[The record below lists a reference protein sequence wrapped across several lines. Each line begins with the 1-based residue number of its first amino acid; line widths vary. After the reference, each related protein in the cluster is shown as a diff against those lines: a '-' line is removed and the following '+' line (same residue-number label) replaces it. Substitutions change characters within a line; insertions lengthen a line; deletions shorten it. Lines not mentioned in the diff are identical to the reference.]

1 MLIPCQFQPA
11 AGLGK
16 WAPVVTENLQ
26 AKGFRC
32 QQLAIVCTKIVTV
45 KASPL
50 LPSVIISKASKEQ
63 SLFAELPKLIGTSN
77 GATRQKSAEKFRGEL
92 ERGALWLL
100 LV

>member
-11 AGLGK
+11 AGSGK

-26 AKGFRC
+26 AEGFRC
-32 QQLAIVCTKIVTV
+32 EQLATVCTKIVTV

-50 LPSVIISKASKEQ
+50 LPVVIISKASKER
-63 SLFAELPKLIGTSN
+63 SLFAKLSKLIGTPN

-92 ERGALWLL
+92 ERGALCLR